1 MQILV
6 LYATVLLASCAN
18 SLGPA
23 VSCRMQDQYH
33 VSSDQRAAGVD
44 TRGDQAM
51 GFSHETA
58 AHHFALLPDGGVIE
72 VQVKD
77 AHDDATRNEI
87 RSHLT
92 HIAAMFSAGDF
103 EMPMFIHDRVPP
115 GVPVMKQKHEA
126 ITYQY
131 EQTECG
137 GMVRIRTLD
146 PDALKAV
153 HEFLVFQIQDHHTGD
168 PQK

>member
-58 AHHFALLPDGGVIE
+58 AHHFALLPDGANQDRE
-72 VQVKD
+72 KKYAQRSVKKVP
-77 AHDDATRNEI
+77 AI
-87 RSHLT
+87 
-92 HIAAMFSAGDF
+92 SAG
-103 EMPMFIHDRVPP
+103 
-115 GVPVMKQKHEA
+115 
-126 ITYQY
+126 
-131 EQTECG
+131 
-137 GMVRIRTLD
+137 
-146 PDALKAV
+146 
-153 HEFLVFQIQDHHTGD
+153 
-168 PQK
+168 